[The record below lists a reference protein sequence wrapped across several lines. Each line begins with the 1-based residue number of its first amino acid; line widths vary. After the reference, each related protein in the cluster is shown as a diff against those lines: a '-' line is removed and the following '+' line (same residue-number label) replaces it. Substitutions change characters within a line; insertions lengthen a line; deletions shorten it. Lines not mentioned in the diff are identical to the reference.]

1 MISPTALYSCHKATN
16 FVILRRGNQADNHA
30 ASSVT
35 SFSLI
40 KPKLCLAAIAT
51 RANMPEKQRERR
63 RSKRSAS
70 HTTPSS
76 DTNASSSEFALLDS
90 DGSGCL
96 GREEIRAAVAARG
109 LPSAHVQAFID
120 AADKDGDGQISA
132 SEFNRFCEQR
142 EEQLH
147 SVFTTL
153 DRNGDGR
160 LTSEEIRAG
169 CDALGVRVSHEQQ
182 RGLMQRLDANGD
194 GGVSFDEFR
203 SLLLLLPEVNPVAVI
218 EAFQRTRTLALTPTL
233 TLTPALTLTVTKP
246 WPSSSL

>member
-1 MISPTALYSCHKATN
+1 MRGANVSQSP
-16 FVILRRGNQADNHA
+16 DM
-30 ASSVT
+30 SS
-35 SFSLI
+35 SQ
-40 KPKLCLAAIAT
+40 P
-51 RANMPEKQRERR
+51 
-63 RSKRSAS
+63 
-70 HTTPSS
+70 
-76 DTNASSSEFALLDS
+76 NASSSAFAQLDT
-90 DGSGCL
+90 DQSGCL

-120 AADKDGDGQISA
+120 AADHDGDGRISL
-132 SEFNRFCEQR
+132 SEFQRFCEQR
-142 EEQLH
+142 EAQLR
-147 SVFTTL
+147 SVFTRL

-218 EAFQRTRTLALTPTL
+218 EV
-233 TLTPALTLTVTKP
+233 PANP
-246 WPSSSL
+246 YPSPPLP